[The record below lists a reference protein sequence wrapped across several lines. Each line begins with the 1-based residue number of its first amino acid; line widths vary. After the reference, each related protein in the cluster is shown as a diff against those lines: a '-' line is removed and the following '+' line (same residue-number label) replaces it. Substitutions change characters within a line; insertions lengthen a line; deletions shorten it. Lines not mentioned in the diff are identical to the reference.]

1 MMMTTLPKEVV
12 ALALQV
18 EVTPDGQGAPRDPG
32 RCLGNLCSASVQYR
46 LNNENLEEKIK
57 FHIVLNFKQKQVIPF

>member
-1 MMMTTLPKEVV
+1 MMTTLPEEVV

-32 RCLGNLCSASVQYR
+32 RCLGNLCSAIATVHYR
-46 LNNENLEEKIK
+46 LRLIESGY
-57 FHIVLNFKQKQVIPF
+57 